1 MPPVTHHRQLPLQ
14 QGVRRVMG
22 QPREALSDRLPTAVA
37 AVAWPSSGFRSLQ
50 PGLLAKSAACSL
62 ACLSLNE
69 GAQPAAWPAYHSHEG
84 AQPAAW
90 PAYHSHEG
98 ARSLY
103 GKRIILINSHQCAQP
118 HDPCRSLADRVRAQS
133 LH

>member
-84 AQPAAW
+84 A
-90 PAYHSHEG
+90 
-98 ARSLY
+98 RSLY

-118 HDPCRSLADRVRAQS
+118 HDPCRSLADRMRAQS